1 MLNRTEGRPK
11 ARQRLGAAP
20 LEELFDL
27 VRGPAATIAAQVR
40 WRGLLVVAVD
50 GTLLPVPDTPANLTV
65 FAKQRCNHG
74 SGGYPQVRL
83 AALVAW
89 ETRAVIG
96 AVFPSAA
103 TAELEYAGRLAG
115 DLRAGML
122 LLGDRNFAAVD
133 LAGADKSSTQV
144 GRLITDLWFSST
156 FTPRVFTCAGPRRH
170 HDLSCCCVWPTSPR
184 PKPWRSYVSRR

>member
-1 MLNRTEGRPK
+1 M
-11 ARQRLGAAP
+11 
-20 LEELFDL
+20 FDL

-89 ETRAVIG
+89 GTRAVIG

-156 FTPRVFTCAGPRRH
+156 FTPRVFTCAGPGGIMICRAAASGLPRR
-170 HDLSCCCVWPTSPR
+170 DQSPGVPTSRADEPAFPTPTSPAR
-184 PKPWRSYVSRR
+184 EAAA